1 MLKLQLIQKAKFVKL
16 TVTESAASQA
26 HQLYCIAACSAGLI
40 RSYTIVD
47 YKLEQYFSLTPN

>member
-26 HQLYCIAACSAGLI
+26 
-40 RSYTIVD
+40 
-47 YKLEQYFSLTPN
+47 YKLYFIDLSVMRLR